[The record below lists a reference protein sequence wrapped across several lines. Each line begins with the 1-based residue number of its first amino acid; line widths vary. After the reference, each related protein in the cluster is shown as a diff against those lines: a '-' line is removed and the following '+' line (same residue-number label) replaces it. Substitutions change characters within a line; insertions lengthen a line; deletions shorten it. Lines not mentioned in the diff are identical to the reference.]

1 MCHWRICVI
10 SLKTNNWIINNIET
24 LFADTDVFEDMREYY
39 YMIRSALDDS
49 FDAAVENIVLAQKN
63 AEQW

>member
-1 MCHWRICVI
+1 MDIN
-10 SLKTNNWIINNIET
+10 SIINNIET

-49 FDAAVENIVLAQKN
+49 FDAAVENIVRAQKN

>member
-1 MCHWRICVI
+1 MGF
-10 SLKTNNWIINNIET
+10 LAEGIINNIET
-24 LFADTDVFEDMREYY
+24 LFADADIFEDMREYY

-49 FDAAVENIVLAQKN
+49 FDEAVENIVLAQKN

>member
-1 MCHWRICVI
+1 MDIN
-10 SLKTNNWIINNIET
+10 SIINNIET

-49 FDAAVENIVLAQKN
+49 FDVAVENIVLAQRN
-63 AEQW
+63 AE